1 MCITTLIMLLSF
13 DDIFKRFSWRQQK
26 VFVKSL
32 GEPSLVTFEKLDNLK
47 VFPCFAFSLL
57 QVITNARILL
67 SIQHPCTGLDPQIF
81 FFVEI
86 TKIVKA
92 IKQEAA
98 EHSSERELTRDRD
111 RPVEL
116 QAAQETCQRAV

>member
-1 MCITTLIMLLSF
+1 MASAKSF
-13 DDIFKRFSWRQQK
+13 
-26 VFVKSL
+26 FVKSL

-47 VFPCFAFSLL
+47 HFPCSISLL

-67 SIQHPCTGLDPQIF
+67 SIQHPSAGLDPQIF

-92 IKQEAA
+92 IKQEAV
-98 EHSSERELTRDRD
+98 EHSSERELTRDRG

-116 QAAQETCQRAV
+116 HAAQETCQRAV